1 MFALLQLSTGATL
14 AYLCVTAGFLV
25 IVASVVFVIKG
36 KAVLSYSSAPNV
48 IEWGKIKTNLTSA
61 VALFVLGAAMIT
73 LPFWR
78 FQQAEAA
85 EQKEIDSQPAT
96 GLLSGNIS
104 GPGGKD
110 VRLLLVVKPDY
121 DQTYNGNIVWEFP
134 LIAGKASY
142 SVIYTQEGTIIG
154 EQPFSVEDT
163 VPGSATQKVALPP
176 LDLQTGNLGAQAIP
190 AQQITPQL
198 DISNEEV
205 NKSLSV
211 H

>member
-1 MFALLQLSTGATL
+1 MFALLQLSTGATFG
-14 AYLCVTAGFLV
+14 YLCTTAGFLV
-25 IVASVVFVIKG
+25 ILASVVFVIKG
-36 KAVLSYSSAPNV
+36 KAVLGDSGAPNV
-48 IEWGKIKTNLTSA
+48 VEWGKIKTNLTSA
-61 VALFVLGAAMIT
+61 VALFVLGAAMIA

-78 FQQAEAA
+78 FQQEEAA
-85 EQKEIDSQPAT
+85 QQQEIDSQPANA
-96 GLLSGNIS
+96 LLTGNIS

-121 DQTYNGNIVWEFP
+121 DQTYSGNIVWEFP

-142 SVIYTQEGTIIG
+142 SVIYTQDGTIIG
-154 EQPFSVEDT
+154 EQPFSVANT
-163 VPGSATQKVALPP
+163 IPGSAPQKVALPP
-176 LDLQTGNLGAQAIP
+176 LDLQTGSPATQAIP
-190 AQQITPQL
+190 AQEIIPQL